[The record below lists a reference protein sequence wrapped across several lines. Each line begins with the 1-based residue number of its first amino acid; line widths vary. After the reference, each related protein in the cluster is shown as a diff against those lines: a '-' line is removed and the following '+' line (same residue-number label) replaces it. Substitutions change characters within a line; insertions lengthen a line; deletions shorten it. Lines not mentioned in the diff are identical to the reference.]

1 MGAAGRLSLVLL
13 EGVVE
18 MSIREKQG
26 IHRFMCNTAVLLLIG
41 MFVFAQQVSSESV
54 FERGNALSPL
64 DPVLDSPDLSEQD
77 SVYTAADTMEIYD
90 LMYDEDEGRNLYKEI
105 AALTIV
111 IVVVGYMLVTILK
124 PDDDEAPT
132 DDGKEPP
139 ITPALSVSVPL
150 NR

>member
-1 MGAAGRLSLVLL
+1 
-13 EGVVE
+13 
-18 MSIREKQG
+18 
-26 IHRFMCNTAVLLLIG
+26 
-41 MFVFAQQVSSESV
+41 
-54 FERGNALSPL
+54 
-64 DPVLDSPDLSEQD
+64 
-77 SVYTAADTMEIYD
+77 MEIYD